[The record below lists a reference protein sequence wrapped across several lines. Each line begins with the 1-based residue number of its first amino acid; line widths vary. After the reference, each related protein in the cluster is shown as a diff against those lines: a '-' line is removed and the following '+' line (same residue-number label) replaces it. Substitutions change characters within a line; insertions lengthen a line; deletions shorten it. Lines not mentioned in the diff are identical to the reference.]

1 MRANAF
7 HPVQDYLNGLTWDG
21 TPRLETVFIDFLGAE
36 GNEHFIRAVTR
47 KWFCGAVAR
56 VMNPGCKFDSA
67 IVLYGTQNFGKSSFS
82 DILSKGWFN
91 DSTISMDSKDGYA
104 SLHGNW
110 IIELAELASTKRC
123 DVETVKTFLSKRED
137 TYRPAYGRHVAT
149 FKRQCVFFG
158 TTNEDEYLKDRT
170 GNRRFWPITVTK
182 KMDLN
187 KFAATIDQI
196 WAEAVVVWKSG
207 EKIWLDT
214 PQLEQELLE
223 AQAPRMVQDDME
235 GMLREYLDTPLP
247 DNWDEL
253 SPESKRDYIQGDLPV
268 DKAQCTRRRDVV
280 CVTEIKVEMLS
291 IDRRKMGGN
300 DYDTRRVANLMNNLK
315 GWRKSSRKVRIPV
328 YGPQWVYYRE
338 GTA

>member
-1 MRANAF
+1 
-7 HPVQDYLNGLTWDG
+7 
-21 TPRLETVFIDFLGAE
+21 
-36 GNEHFIRAVTR
+36 
-47 KWFCGAVAR
+47 
-56 VMNPGCKFDSA
+56 
-67 IVLYGTQNFGKSSFS
+67 
-82 DILSKGWFN
+82 
-91 DSTISMDSKDGYA
+91 
-104 SLHGNW
+104 
-110 IIELAELASTKRC
+110 
-123 DVETVKTFLSKRED
+123 
-137 TYRPAYGRHVAT
+137 
-149 FKRQCVFFG
+149 
-158 TTNEDEYLKDRT
+158 
-170 GNRRFWPITVTK
+170 
-182 KMDLN
+182 MDLN

-268 DKAQCTRRRDVV
+268 DKAQCNRRRDVV
-280 CVTEIKVEMLS
+280 CVTEIKVEMLG